1 MKTAKIPMYGN
12 IAVYESDALSVYIL
26 YKIEGYYKTFV
37 QYLHH

>member
-1 MKTAKIPMYGN
+1 MYDN
-12 IAVYESDALSVYIL
+12 IAVYESDALSVYKL